1 MRFIE
6 DGEGGRG
13 KVAEPVSERAGIG
26 LVTQE
31 RVGDDEPLVR
41 RPRIHGIA
49 MLTTSAEEVGLI
61 ENNTRETEPVLRF
74 VAPLEDDRGQAGHDE
89 ASSLLA
95 HQ

>member
-6 DGEGGRG
+6 DREGGRG
-13 KVAEPVSERAGIG
+13 KVAEPVSEWAGIG

-31 RVGDDEPLVR
+31 RVGNDEPRVR
-41 RPRIHGIA
+41 RPRIHGVA
-49 MLTTSAEEVGLI
+49 TLTASAEDVVPI
-61 ENNTRETEPVLRF
+61 ENTTRETEPVLRF

>member
-1 MRFIE
+1 MRCIE
-6 DGEGGRG
+6 DQKGGRG
-13 KVAEPVSERAGIG
+13 KVAEPVWERASIG
-26 LVTQE
+26 RITQE
-31 RVGDDEPLVR
+31 RVGNDEPRVR

-49 MLTTSAEEVGLI
+49 MLTTSAEEVVPI

-74 VAPLEDDRGQAGHDE
+74 VAPLADDRGQAGHDE